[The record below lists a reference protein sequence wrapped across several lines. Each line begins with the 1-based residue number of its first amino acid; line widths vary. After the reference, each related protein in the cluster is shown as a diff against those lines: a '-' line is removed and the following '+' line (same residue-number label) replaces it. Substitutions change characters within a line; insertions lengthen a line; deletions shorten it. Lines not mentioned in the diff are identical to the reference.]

1 MLSFTAPAR
10 HRVTFDNTYLT
21 CATTPN
27 PLPSCPQQSHHGG
40 CQRSN
45 INNMLTDYFTK
56 KKNCAR
62 NLFVP
67 PFMRGEIKSTTHY
80 NPSLSALNDS
90 GLFTEWH
97 SAGGARAKEIEQQRR
112 EIEYHSGHKVQ
123 NILLLFFFK
132 SFVCLLWYKK
142 SFFIVFVTFVAFDHL
157 VSLFT

>member
-10 HRVTFDNTYLT
+10 HGVTFDDTYLT

-27 PLPSCPQQSHHGG
+27 PPPSCPRQSHHGG

-56 KKNCAR
+56 KKKLCKESFCSTFYAWR
-62 NLFVP
+62 NKIYYILLS
-67 PFMRGEIKSTTHY
+67 ISLCL
-80 NPSLSALNDS
+80 SLSALNDS

-112 EIEYHSGHKVQ
+112 EIECIIQVTKSKTFYYYYFF
-123 NILLLFFFK
+123 NLL
-132 SFVCLLWYKK
+132 SVCCGTR
-142 SFFIVFVTFVAFDHL
+142 SHF
-157 VSLFT
+157 S